1 MTFSA
6 TEHTRARREVV
17 LALFSALA
25 IGVHAL
31 EVLMPLPLPWL
42 RPGLANILT
51 LCALFLYG
59 TRAAWLVTLTRIG
72 IGSLLLGTLFSPT
85 FFLAL
90 SGGLVATAL
99 MTFAHTIAGKHLGP
113 VGVSV
118 LGAAG
123 HVLAQLLMAG
133 WLLHHVGLWR
143 LLPFLLILSLVTGT
157 INGLVADLLLERLR
171 QRLAQFSASP

>member
-6 TEHTRARREVV
+6 AERTRARREVV

-59 TRAAWLVTLTRIG
+59 CRAAWLVTLTRIG
-72 IGSLLLGTLFSPT
+72 SGSLLLGTLFSPT

-99 MTFAHTIAGKHLGP
+99 MTLARTVAGTRLGP
-113 VGVSV
+113 VGISV
-118 LGAAG
+118 LGATG
-123 HVLAQLLMAG
+123 HILAQLMVAG
-133 WLLHHVGLWR
+133 WLLQHAGLWR
-143 LLPFLLILSLVTGT
+143 LLPILLVLALVTGT
-157 INGLVADLLLERLR
+157 INGLVADLFLERLR
-171 QRLAQFSASP
+171 QRLAQFSAST

>member
-1 MTFSA
+1 MISSA
-6 TEHTRARREVV
+6 TERIQTRREVV

-72 IGSLLLGTLFSPT
+72 IGSLLLGTLFSPS

-90 SGGLVATAL
+90 SGGLTATAL
-99 MTFAHTIAGKHLGP
+99 MTLARAVAGDRLSP
-113 VGVSV
+113 IGVSV
-118 LGAAG
+118 VGASG
-123 HVLAQLLMAG
+123 HVIAQLSMAG
-133 WLLHHVGLWR
+133 WLLQHAGLWR
-143 LLPFLLILSLVTGT
+143 LLPFLLLLALVTGT
-157 INGLVADLLLERLR
+157 INGVVADLLLERLR
-171 QRLAQFSASP
+171 QRLAQFSAPS